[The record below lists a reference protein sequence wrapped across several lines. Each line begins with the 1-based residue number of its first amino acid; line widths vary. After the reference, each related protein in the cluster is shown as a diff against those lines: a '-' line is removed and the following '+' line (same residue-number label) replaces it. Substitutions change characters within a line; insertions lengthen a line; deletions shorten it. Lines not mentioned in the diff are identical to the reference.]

1 MIKMLIS
8 VWFVS
13 ISFLV
18 SPDTAL
24 PDTQPVPQGISSV
37 PDETAKEDSGKI
49 TLELKGMDI
58 LNVLKILAKKSGLNI
73 ITGNNVRGKVTIF
86 LKDVDVTEALTII
99 LETNDLAYEEQGNIL
114 KVMTNK
120 DYEMLYGEKFHNKA
134 MVKIVKLKHGEV
146 ENVRKVL
153 EQIKS
158 RIGKIIVDD
167 RASTIILRDTPVKI
181 EEMERVIK
189 SLDMAFVTRVFQLDY
204 AQAEEVATKV
214 EEALTKN
221 MGRVRVDERTN
232 KIIVTDTSRK
242 IEKIEELISAFD
254 EKPYQVLIEAQII
267 EVVLS
272 KDNNFGVNW
281 EAFFEE
287 LPILSTT
294 TKMPA
299 VNVDL
304 GLSSYTTVTGF
315 GRGDIRGILQFLKTE
330 GETNTLSTP
339 RITVLNNQE
348 AKILVGSKDVY
359 ITATL
364 TQSEATTTSSPS
376 VNFIDLGVT
385 LSVTPEINSRGN
397 IIMKIKP
404 EITSFERYET
414 LKDSEGREIA
424 KVPVVTTTEAETIV
438 MVKDGETILLAGLIR
453 DRKVNVKS
461 KVPFLSSV
469 PLIGGLFTQAT
480 EDMDKTEIIILL
492 TPRIIIKEEEI
503 EEKEEAVSFEKEESI
518 KVDTETEIEM
528 EKEKEKEE
536 NKNTLIEKKPLIF
549 SLREYQRLLYLKIHR
564 SLKNNYSKEKLEKI
578 DGKMSLSFIVD
589 SKGNL
594 EGDPRLIMEKE
605 DGENSLL
612 KSFVLRSLEGIF
624 PFLPFPENVKQEQQA
639 FSIPISF
646 EFD

>member
-13 ISFLV
+13 ISFLI
-18 SPDTAL
+18 SPDPAFTG
-24 PDTQPVPQGISSV
+24 TQPTTQDVTPA
-37 PDETAKEDSGKI
+37 PDETAEEDSQKI

-58 LNVLKILAKKSGLNI
+58 LDVLKILAKKSGLNI

-86 LKDVDVTEALTII
+86 LKDVDVTEALKII
-99 LETNDLAYEEQGNIL
+99 LVANDLAYEEQDNVL

-120 DYEMLYGEKFHNKA
+120 DYELLYGEKFHNKTG
-134 MVKIVKLKHGEV
+134 VKIVKLKHGEV
-146 ENVRKVL
+146 ENVKKIL

-158 RIGKIIVDD
+158 KIGKIIADD
-167 RASTIILRDTPVKI
+167 RANTIILRDTPVKI

-189 SLDMAFVTRVFQLDY
+189 SLDTAFVTRVFQLDY
-204 AQAEEVATKV
+204 AQAEELATKI

-232 KIIVTDTSRK
+232 KIIVTDTPRK
-242 IEKIEELISAFD
+242 IEKIEELVSAFD
-254 EKPYQVLIEAQII
+254 EEPYQVLIEAQII

-281 EAFFEE
+281 EALFEE
-287 LPILSTT
+287 LPLLSTT

-299 VNVDL
+299 VDIDL
-304 GLSSYTTVTGF
+304 GLSSYTTITGF

-385 LSVTPEINSRGN
+385 LSVTPEINSLGN
-397 IIMKIKP
+397 ITMKIKP

-453 DRKVNVKS
+453 DKKVTAKS
-461 KVPFLSSV
+461 RVPFLSSV
-469 PLIGGLFTQAT
+469 PLLGNLFTQTT
-480 EDMDKTEIIILL
+480 EDIDKTEIVILL
-492 TPRIIIKEEEI
+492 TPRIITKEKEI
-503 EEKEEAVSFEKEESI
+503 EEEPVSFEEDESI
-518 KVDTETEIEM
+518 KADTETEIE
-528 EKEKEKEE
+528 E
-536 NKNTLIEKKPLIF
+536 NENTLIEKKPLIS
-549 SLREYQRLLYLKIHR
+549 SLQEYYRLLYSKIHR
-564 SLKNNYSKEKLEKI
+564 SLKNNYSQEKLEKI
-578 DGKMSLSFIVD
+578 NGKMSLFFIID

-594 EGDPRLIMEKE
+594 KGDPRLIMEKE

-612 KSFVLRSLEGIF
+612 RSFILRSLGEIF
-624 PFLPFPENVKQEQQA
+624 PFLPFPETVKQKQQA